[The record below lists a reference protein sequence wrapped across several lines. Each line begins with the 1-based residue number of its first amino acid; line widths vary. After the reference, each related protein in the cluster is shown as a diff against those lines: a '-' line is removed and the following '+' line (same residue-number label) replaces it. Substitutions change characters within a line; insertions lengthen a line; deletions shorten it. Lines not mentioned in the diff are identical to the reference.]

1 MCHMITQTL
10 TQVCRSC
17 GSTNIVKNGTN
28 KCGSQQY
35 HCKTCGVYRVMTP
48 KARYPNWI
56 KWIVLRL
63 LLERMSLRGIERVL
77 GVWRGTI
84 LRWLKA
90 WVKGLPRLSQ
100 TLLPMQAGDVLE
112 LDETWSFVAEGE
124 AQRWLWTAMCRRTR
138 QIVAYAM
145 GDRTQVTC
153 RKLYERL
160 PHGYRDCICVV
171 DGWEAYQ
178 LTFPPDQLAVYVGT
192 RGPTNH
198 QERWYNTLRQR
209 LARYTRKT
217 LSFSKSD
224 HYHQL
229 VTHAFI
235 VHYNL
240 ARLQPSLTLQ
250 PPPFVPFLR
259 EKIS

>member
-1 MCHMITQTL
+1 MITQTI

-17 GSTNIVKNGTN
+17 GSTDIVKNGTN

-35 HCKTCGVYRVMTP
+35 HCKTCKVYRVMTP
-48 KARYPNWI
+48 KERHSRWT
-56 KWIVLRL
+56 KGLVFRL
-63 LLERMSLRGIERVL
+63 LLERISLRGIERAVKV
-77 GVWRGTI
+77 GRATI
-84 LRWLKA
+84 LRWLEA
-90 WVKGLPRLSQ
+90 WVKRLPRLSQ
-100 TLLPMQAGDVLE
+100 TLLPVQGGDILE
-112 LDETWSFVAEGE
+112 LDESWSFVGE
-124 AQRWLWTAMCRRTR
+124 REEERWLWTAMCRRTR
-138 QIVAYAM
+138 QIVAYAI

-160 PHGYRDCICVV
+160 PHGYRDCVCLV

-178 LTFPPDQLAVYVGT
+178 LTFPARQLTVFPST

-198 QERWYNTLRQR
+198 IERWYNTLRQR
-209 LARYTRKT
+209 CPRYTRKT

-224 HYHQL
+224 YYHRL

-240 ARLQPSLTLQ
+240 AIQQASLTLL
-250 PPPFVPFLR
+250 P
-259 EKIS
+259 

>member
-1 MCHMITQTL
+1 MGHKISHMITQTL

-17 GSTNIVKNGTN
+17 GSTDIVKNGTN

-35 HCKTCGVYRVMTP
+35 QCKTCGVYRVMTP
-48 KARYPNWI
+48 KERHSSWT
-56 KWIVLRL
+56 KLLVLRL
-63 LLERMSLRGIERVL
+63 LMERVSLRGIERVAQV
-77 GVWRGTI
+77 GRETI
-84 LRWLKA
+84 LDRLEA
-90 WVKGLPRLSQ
+90 WVKRLPRLSQ
-100 TLLPMQAGDVLE
+100 TLRPMQAGDVLE
-112 LDETWSFVAEGE
+112 LDETWSFVGE
-124 AQRWLWTAMCRRTR
+124 REDERWLWTAMCRRTR
-138 QIVAYAM
+138 QIVAYAI

-160 PHGYRDCICVV
+160 PHGYRDCVCFV

-178 LTFPPDQLAVYVGT
+178 LTFPAGQLTVFPST

-224 HYHQL
+224 HYHRL

-240 ARLQPSLTLQ
+240 AIQHPSLTFQ
-250 PPPFVPFLR
+250 P
-259 EKIS
+259 